1 MASYRSIRQTFGH
14 VPDDIDD
21 ERFIAAWIQTAL
33 AVARDYGIEG
43 A

>member
-1 MASYRSIRQTFGH
+1 

-21 ERFIAAWIQTAL
+21 ERFIAAWVQMAL
-33 AVARDYGIEG
+33 AVARHYGIGG